1 MSISIVVCFED
12 ADRDRFLMARHAER
26 GWELP
31 GGRVRDGEDP
41 VRAAVREFG
50 EEIGRELLDPDLVV
64 TQERDKGTFHVVS
77 GTLGPK
83 APERADPEDVV
94 EDWRFVE
101 TIDDVEPLAF
111 PDDPYEATGEALGR
125 SLTGPS

>member
-1 MSISIVVCFED
+1 MAISIVVCFED
-12 ADRDRFLMARHAER
+12 SDRDRFLMARHAER

-31 GGRVRDGEDP
+31 GGEIHDGEDP
-41 VRAAVREFG
+41 IEAAVREFG
-50 EEIGRELLDPDLVV
+50 EEIGRELVDPELVV
-64 TQERDKGTFHVVS
+64 TQERERGRFHVVI

-101 TIDDVEPLAF
+101 AVTDVEPLAF
-111 PDDPYEATGEALGR
+111 PDDPYEATGEAIGR
-125 SLTGPS
+125 PLI